1 MNNRSG
7 QLTKERIMD
16 AARKVFADYG
26 HDRANMRLI
35 AKSAGISVG
44 GLYLYFKNKED
55 LCLTLL
61 RESLDGF
68 NRETREV
75 LQGIEDPAEA
85 LRCYITFTITSA
97 MERKKF
103 IFQERE
109 QAFSFGMEMK
119 KKFFRERREMI
130 EDIIRDG
137 VEKAVFREC
146 DVAET
151 SRIIYNLLRGFYI
164 SMFID
169 DEALFGA
176 EKCLDLLM
184 HGLMR
189 DNCHRTAG

>member
-1 MNNRSG
+1 M
-7 QLTKERIMD
+7 TKERIMD
-16 AARKVFADYG
+16 AARKVFAEYG

-35 AKSAGISVG
+35 ARSAGISVG
-44 GLYLYFKNKED
+44 CLYLYFKNKED

-68 NRETREV
+68 NRKTREA
-75 LQGIEDPAEA
+75 LEGIHDPAEA
-85 LRCYITFTITSA
+85 LRCFVTFTITSVV
-97 MERKKF
+97 ERKEKF
-103 IFQERE
+103 LFQDRG

-151 SRIIYNLLRGFYI
+151 SRIIYNLLRGFYL
-164 SMFID
+164 SLFID

-189 DNCHRTAG
+189 DNGHRTAG